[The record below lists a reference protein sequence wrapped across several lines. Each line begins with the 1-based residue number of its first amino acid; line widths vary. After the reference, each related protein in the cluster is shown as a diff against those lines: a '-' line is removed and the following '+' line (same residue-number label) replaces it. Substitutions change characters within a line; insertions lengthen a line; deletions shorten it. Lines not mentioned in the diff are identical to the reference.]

1 MRTPARIAAAVFL
14 VCCVGV
20 AVVLVTRHR
29 SKPPVELT
37 LQIAVEPALRVDFVA
52 KEASSAK
59 VKYLAGK
66 GAGVKPNLA
75 QRLEVKP
82 LEDMGKIEAR
92 IGLQTRDQAERYS
105 KQLLQTLQWQCGS
118 NIQLRLEDQAIK

>member
-20 AVVLVTRHR
+20 AVVLFARRGSTA
-29 SKPPVELT
+29 PVELT
-37 LQIAVEPALRVDFVA
+37 LRIAVQPASQVDFVA

-82 LEDMGKIEAR
+82 LVETGKIEAR
-92 IGLQTRDQAERYS
+92 IGLQTRDEADRYS
-105 KQLLQTLQWQCGS
+105 KQLLQMLKWQCGDK
-118 NIQLRLEDQAIK
+118 IQLRLEDQAIK